1 MADNIND
8 YFLREGTRI
17 STNINQKVM
26 EQMTPWISLYGQ
38 ESWEEGRGASQ
49 NTYQFDRAI
58 LNAGAAEVNW
68 ESVGRNGTGN
78 GRDDAGADG
87 GSCIPP
93 SDQVTFSQTQRSYN
107 LQQKAIWGPALCV
120 NDLRDT
126 FIREAQMG
134 ASVEALADQSREI
147 WINRKRS
154 EYKRIADNLVVAD
167 SSFAL
172 GGNKFDS
179 MVFPAYSGTDG
190 SILTAGFLDY
200 CYEFLNHQGGQKRS
214 LGMSDGRPTYG
225 LVTSPRQSRRL
236 MKADGDT
243 REDFRFSDQNSKLL
257 GPMGVKNSFGGF
269 THLIDEKTE
278 RFNNFRTGTEG
289 YAGTAAISAS
299 SVMTLSAAPSFP
311 VNIGTVITNTALN
324 GLSYV
329 VTALDASNPTTVFTV
344 RTPAGVAISTAVTTF
359 NVNGW
364 IPIPQYKYSSGRTIP
379 NPDWLSAGWED
390 SYIFHQGVCTS
401 LVPKPLTSVGKAKFD
416 AVNYTGEYKWT
427 NYLHPTD
434 NPDGTIGR
442 FRGVLMNGTRPDN
455 PEFGIVIRHR
465 ACPSAT
471 TDIITCNTLLG

>member
-58 LNAGAAEVNW
+58 LNAGAAEVGW

-78 GRDDAGADG
+78 GRDDAGVDG

-93 SDQVTFSQTQRSYN
+93 SDNVTFSQTQRSYN

-214 LGMSDGRPTYG
+214 LGMSDGRPIYG

-289 YAGTAAISAS
+289 YAGTATIAVAS
-299 SVMTLSAAPSFP
+299 TVSTLTLSAAPSS
-311 VNIGTVITNTALN
+311 VVTVGTVIANASTGAN
-324 GLSYV
+324 YV
-329 VTALDASNPTTVFTV
+329 VKSVTSTVAFVVTDTAGAFVAAI
-344 RTPAGVAISTAVTTF
+344 AGAF

-364 IPIPQYKYSSGRTIP
+364 IPVPQYKYSGGKTTP

-427 NYLHPTD
+427 NYLHATD